1 MALNG
6 FVDLCM
12 NESPL
17 EVVSEFRDLGL
28 LFDSNL
34 SWNIHVHSIV
44 YKVNE
49 MLGPGGGGGGGN
61 SIVFHVSFLTH
72 SACQYDVT

>member
-17 EVVSEFRDLGL
+17 EVVSEFRDVGL

-44 YKVNE
+44 SKANE
-49 MLGPGGGGGGGN
+49 MLGPGAGGGGVG
-61 SIVFHVSFLTH
+61 VE
-72 SACQYDVT
+72 VTLLFST

>member
-17 EVVSEFRDLGL
+17 EVVSLEVGL

-34 SWNIHVHSIV
+34 SWNILVHSIV
-44 YKVNE
+44 SKANE
-49 MLGPGGGGGGGN
+49 ILGPGGGGGN
-61 SIVFHVSFLTH
+61 SIVFHLSFLTH
-72 SACQYDVT
+72 STCQYDVT